1 VRRLAFLLAL
11 AFPGSALAASAEVA
25 TPAFRLV
32 ARTSHVDYF
41 TVKGRKVD
49 VRRTEAFLEQLQL
62 LFGPPPDGWR
72 IRYYRYASAR
82 DLSSHVGF
90 AALGV
95 ADLSTGRID
104 SSRDFHPHELVH
116 AVTGREGHPPVFFA
130 EGLAV
135 ALTSRGVWNGRD
147 IDAVAASEMAKRKT
161 LEPFLTTF
169 MDQDPAIAYAV
180 AGSFIAYLLD
190 RYGIAPMLAFVRGCG
205 RYPEAYESAFRRA
218 YGGSVARLSIE
229 WGAWLGEN
237 APRAARAWYEPK
249 VWPGALQREGASPVE
264 AIASLAGSRAP
275 SAGMSGSGVAAEP
288 ASRRAWEGG
297 AH

>member
-1 VRRLAFLLAL
+1 
-11 AFPGSALAASAEVA
+11 
-25 TPAFRLV
+25 
-32 ARTSHVDYF
+32 
-41 TVKGRKVD
+41 
-49 VRRTEAFLEQLQL
+49 
-62 LFGPPPDGWR
+62 
-72 IRYYRYASAR
+72 
-82 DLSSHVGF
+82 
-90 AALGV
+90 
-95 ADLSTGRID
+95 
-104 SSRDFHPHELVH
+104 
-116 AVTGREGHPPVFFA
+116 
-130 EGLAV
+130 
-135 ALTSRGVWNGRD
+135 
-147 IDAVAASEMAKRKT
+147 VAASEMAKRKT